1 MSPGANACWD
11 TSCWFFCRFWLFV
24 CLNIPVRDS
33 YSLELYHFCWWFCS
47 LVCHP
52 PCFSQYFLFFA
63 WDSFRTNHTH
73 FFFSTTNKSTGHFH
87 LISTSHHCWARRIK
101 SSLLLYQRNQ
111 QAGWVAASGLI
122 VEGTGAPEVE
132 EVGRGAW
139 WCLAWADIPYPS
151 GRSPWTSGTVRGQ
164 KQGGG
169 CCRPSVPPPS
179 GRTRPQRAQ
188 TASRST
194 SQKPKLDSEHKNEVS
209 PTHLLT
215 YLHLFEADPHTDL
228 SVSLSPVLD
237 LLKVVAV
244 YPLPSLQHFHHF
256 TNHNYK
262 FTSLAH

>member
-1 MSPGANACWD
+1 MG
-11 TSCWFFCRFWLFV
+11 FL
-24 CLNIPVRDS
+24 S
-33 YSLELYHFCWWFCS
+33 YKPYII
-47 LVCHP
+47 
-52 PCFSQYFLFFA
+52 
-63 WDSFRTNHTH
+63 
-73 FFFSTTNKSTGHFH
+73 FFFPTTLHNKSTGHFH

-139 WCLAWADIPYPS
+139 WCLARADIPYPS

-194 SQKPKLDSEHKNEVS
+194 SQKPKLDSEHKMRCL
-209 PTHLLT
+209 PLT
-215 YLHLFEADPHTDL
+215 
-228 SVSLSPVLD
+228 SSL
-237 LLKVVAV
+237 
-244 YPLPSLQHFHHF
+244 
-256 TNHNYK
+256 T
-262 FTSLAH
+262 FTSLKLTPTPISVFLWAQFWIFWKSLLFILYPPFSISITSPTTTTNSLLLLIKQAMTAILVSWNLDILLTQRPRPEKVASRDKL